1 MLPRR
6 ADQAQ
11 RGARGLPRLGLCQP
25 ASGGEPVAR
34 LKEWRAVT
42 TRYDKTA
49 ASCLGVLHLAVALD
63 WLKR

>member
-1 MLPRR
+1 
-6 ADQAQ
+6 
-11 RGARGLPRLGLCQP
+11 
-25 ASGGEPVAR
+25 VAR